1 MTETKLKR
9 QTIFLIFIFV
19 LFLSSTSLLLTVSKA
34 QADGSFDFF
43 GRLKRFFVGSR
54 PQGVATG
61 RQRGGARRD
70 RCPNV
75 PDPLIALVPF
85 DVDGVPFVEQT
96 ISDRPTFW
104 FYIPYLPISRRNAE
118 FVLIDENED
127 DVYSATFSL
136 SQKDG
141 IAGLQL
147 PTTVPPL
154 KIGKNYQW
162 VFSVIC
168 NPLNRSGD
176 ATVNGWVERVP
187 ESSTLNS
194 RLKLATTTEK
204 ISIYTEAGLWYET
217 LSSLSILWKNSP
229 QDENLKKNWID
240 LQQRLGIIR
249 ISSEDWTLYS
259 LSEPTKNLQESPLQ

>member
-1 MTETKLKR
+1 MSISLPLFVTHNVIGAEELSLIEKVKYFFLGKR
-9 QTIFLIFIFV
+9 P
-19 LFLSSTSLLLTVSKA
+19 SK
-34 QADGSFDFF
+34 
-43 GRLKRFFVGSR
+43 
-54 PQGVATG
+54 VATG

-75 PDPLIALVPF
+75 PDSLTALVPF

-104 FYIPYLPISRRNAE
+104 FYIPYLPVSRRNAE

-136 SQKDG
+136 SQKEG
-141 IAGLQL
+141 IASLQL
-147 PTTVPPL
+147 PLTVPPL
-154 KIGKNYQW
+154 KQGKKYQW

-187 ESSTLNS
+187 ESSNLNS
-194 RLKLATTTEK
+194 RLKVATTREQV
-204 ISIYTEAGLWYET
+204 SIYAEAGLWYET
-217 LSSLSILWKNSP
+217 LATFATLWKNNP
-229 QDENLKKNWID
+229 QDKYLTKDWVS
-240 LQQRLGIIR
+240 LQQTLGITR
-249 ISSEDWTLYS
+249 LYSKEWTLYFLPES
-259 LSEPTKNLQESPLQ
+259 AKNVQQNH

>member
-1 MTETKLKR
+1 MSQIKFTPRIAILCLVAV
-9 QTIFLIFIFV
+9 IIISSALPLLITPNVIASEE
-19 LFLSSTSLLLTVSKA
+19 LNLIE
-34 QADGSFDFF
+34 
-43 GRLKRFFVGSR
+43 RLKYFFLGKR
-54 PQGVATG
+54 PSKVATG

-75 PDPLIALVPF
+75 PDPLTALVPF

-104 FYIPYLPISRRNAE
+104 FYIPYLPVSRRNAE

-136 SQKDG
+136 SQKEG
-141 IAGLQL
+141 IASLQL
-147 PTTVPPL
+147 PLTVPPL
-154 KIGKNYQW
+154 KQGKKYQW

-168 NPLNRSGD
+168 NPINRSGD

-194 RLKLATTTEK
+194 RLKVATTREK

-217 LSSLSILWKNSP
+217 LTSFTILLKNNP
-229 QDENLKKNWID
+229 QDEDLKKNWLN
-240 LQQRLGIIR
+240 LQQTLGITR
-249 ISSEDWTLYS
+249 ISSEDWILYS
-259 LSEPTKNLQESPLQ
+259 LPEPTKNLHKNPL